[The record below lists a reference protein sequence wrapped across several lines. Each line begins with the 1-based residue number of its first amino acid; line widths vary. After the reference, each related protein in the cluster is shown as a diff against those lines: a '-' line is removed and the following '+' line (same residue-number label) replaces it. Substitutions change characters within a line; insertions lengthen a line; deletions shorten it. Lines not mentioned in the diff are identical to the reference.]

1 MMRRSL
7 IWPTRLLV
15 PLAMSLLVACGGG
28 GSSSPEPTPKAKLVA
43 ITVTPSAPS
52 FAKGLQ
58 QQLTATGS
66 YSDGT
71 TKDLTASASWNS
83 STASVASVNKGKV
96 SALATG
102 SSTILASA
110 SDSVTGATVSGN
122 TAVTITAATLV
133 SIAVTPGSPSVALG
147 LHQQFVATG
156 TFTDHTTQDISATA
170 TWISSDATV
179 ASVSVGQVTTI
190 KQGSANVSASL
201 NSVSGSTILTV
212 APAAL
217 VSVAVTPASASV
229 AKGNKQQFTAT
240 GTYTDNSTQNL
251 SSTVTWT
258 ATSGVTISNT
268 GLATGSAM
276 GSATVKAAAGS
287 MNSNNASLTVTA
299 PVLASITVAPA
310 SIVVPKGLTQSYT
323 ATGVYSDG
331 TTQNLTSTVSW
342 TSTSGVSI
350 NGAGLATAHVL
361 GQNTITA
368 TSSSINGTADLTV
381 ATGALMSLAVSPSSV
396 TIPKG
401 TTQAFTVIGTFSDA
415 TTQDMTTAV
424 AWTAST
430 GASITNTGI
439 ATGTGVGAVTI
450 TATSNATHGNAAL
463 TVAPPAL
470 VSIAVTPATV
480 SVVRSS
486 NQQFTA
492 IGTYTDASTL
502 DLSATATW
510 SASVNATVGSTGLAH
525 ATAVG
530 TSNITA
536 TSGVV
541 TSNSAVMTVTLPA
554 LASIAITPGSVS
566 LGIGA
571 VQQYVAMGTYTDA
584 ITSDITGLVTWNSN
598 NPSVAAFGAN
608 GAATVVSTSST
619 AVSITAT
626 SGAVTSN
633 VAFLSA
639 LASLPR
645 VCYTPTIDMKLLVVT
660 NGKTEADYPAI
671 TQILDY
677 VGTPYDVLDMTVTT
691 GGVTSAMLSD
701 GTCHG
706 YYQGVIMA
714 SGGYIYTLP
723 GMSTLTSYEITFK
736 ARQVNWF
743 TFPGSDFGM
752 GAATSTINPGSNVT
766 GNFTP
771 AAAAIFPQVN
781 TATPLTI
788 SHATVYP
795 AAAGGTGIP
804 LITDGSGNVL
814 SAINDFGDGRQYLTQ
829 TFDSNQYLTHNLVLA
844 YGLLNWVTKGIF
856 LGEYH
861 VYLTPQIDDVFIA
874 DAMWEGTT
882 PCVDPASPS
891 GDHTDADAA
900 SLNQVRMAKA
910 DVDALVAWQTLTQ
923 QNPLFS
929 NFVLH
934 MAFNGAGTTGR
945 TSTGGY
951 RNDTLTPEFKLYQD
965 KFKWLSHTWDH
976 PDSLD
981 AQTANFID
989 DEITKNNA
997 QALVLGLTTNDP
1009 AGMVT
1014 PGITGLN
1021 DSTYVNEAVASGIR
1035 YVVTDTSVLNTP
1047 NNGPN
1052 PSPNVGIVNSINS
1065 SLYMVPRHANN
1076 LFFNVAD
1083 PDGWAA
1089 EYDCIYT
1096 GQAPY
1101 ATYTAEDIKANISQ
1115 SFIVN
1120 MLKGDM
1126 DPQMFHQPNLVA
1138 YDGTHS
1144 LLSDLV
1150 DETFTTYAS
1159 LYKLPV
1165 LSPTLQE
1172 LAASMQARNNYNLSG
1187 VTASIDNANTASAT
1201 VSVTIPSNSPV
1212 TSATIPVTGL
1222 NSTGAEVYGGQNISH
1237 IQINVGQTQTLPLQ

>member
-1 MMRRSL
+1 
-7 IWPTRLLV
+7 
-15 PLAMSLLVACGGG
+15 VA
-28 GSSSPEPTPKAKLVA
+28 
-43 ITVTPSAPS
+43 
-52 FAKGLQ
+52 
-58 QQLTATGS
+58 
-66 YSDGT
+66 
-71 TKDLTASASWNS
+71 
-83 STASVASVNKGKV
+83 
-96 SALATG
+96 
-102 SSTILASA
+102 
-110 SDSVTGATVSGN
+110 
-122 TAVTITAATLV
+122 ITAATLV
-133 SIAVTPGSPSVALG
+133 SMAVTPGSPSVALG

-156 TFTDHTTQDISATA
+156 TFSDKTTQDLSSTA
-170 TWISSDATV
+170 TWTSSDATV
-179 ASVSVGQVTTI
+179 ASVSAGQVTTL
-190 KQGSANVSASL
+190 KQGSTNVAASL
-201 NSVSGSTILTV
+201 NSVSGSTTVTV

-217 VSVAVTPASASV
+217 VSVAVTPTSASV
-229 AKGNKQQFTAT
+229 AKGNKQQFTAI
-240 GTYTDNSTQNL
+240 GTYTDNSTQDL

-258 ATSGVTISNT
+258 ATVGVTISNT
-268 GLATGSAM
+268 GLATGSTM
-276 GSATVKAAAGS
+276 GSATVKAAAGP
-287 MNSNNASLTVTA
+287 MNSNNAAITVTP

-310 SIVVPKGLTQSYT
+310 SIVVPKGLTQNYT

-331 TTQNLTSTVSW
+331 TTQILTSTVSW
-342 TSTSGVSI
+342 TATSGASI
-350 NGAGLATAHVL
+350 NSAGLASANVL

-368 TSSSINGTADLTV
+368 TSGAINGTADLTV
-381 ATGALMSLAVSPSSV
+381 AAGALMSLAVSPSSV

-424 AWTAST
+424 AWSASA
-430 GASITNTGI
+430 GASITNTGL
-439 ATGTGVGAVTI
+439 ATGTGLGTVTI
-450 TATSNATHGNAAL
+450 TATSNTIHGNAAL
-463 TVAPPAL
+463 TVTAPAL
-470 VSIAVTPATV
+470 VSIAVTPSTV

-510 SASVNATVGSTGLAH
+510 SASVNATIGTTGLAH
-525 ATAVG
+525 ATTVG

-536 TSGVV
+536 TSGAV

-554 LASIAITPGSVS
+554 LTSIAITPGSVS

-571 VQQYVAMGTYTDA
+571 IQQYVAIGTYADS
-584 ITSDITGLVTWNSN
+584 ITADLTGLVTWNSN

-608 GAATVVSTSST
+608 GAANVVGTSST
-619 AVSITAT
+619 AVSITAA
-626 SGAVTSN
+626 SGTVTSN

-645 VCYTPTIDMKLLVVT
+645 VCYSPTIDMKLLVVT
-660 NGKTEADYPAI
+660 NGKSEADFPAI

-677 VGTPYDVLDMTVTT
+677 VGTPYDVLDFSVNT
-691 GGVTSAMLSD
+691 GGVISAMLSD
-701 GTCHG
+701 GQCHG
-706 YYQGVIMA
+706 YYQGVIFTI
-714 SGGYIYTLP
+714 GNYIYQLP
-723 GMSTLTSYEITFK
+723 GMATLTSYETTFK
-736 ARQVNWF
+736 ARQINWF
-743 TFPGSDFGM
+743 TSPGPDFGLNPT
-752 GAATSTINPGSNVT
+752 GINIPAGTPVT
-766 GNFTP
+766 ANFTS
-771 AAAAIFPQVN
+771 AAASVFTQVN
-781 TATPLTI
+781 TSTSIVINNAAVYPATATSSATPL
-788 SHATVYP
+788 
-795 AAAGGTGIP
+795 
-804 LITDGSGNVL
+804 LTDNSGNVL
-814 SAINDFGDGRQYLTQ
+814 SALNDFGDGRLYLTQ

-874 DAMWEGTT
+874 DAMWESTT

-900 SLNQVRMAKA
+900 SLNQARMTGA
-910 DVDALVAWQTLTQ
+910 DVDALVAWQTLQQ

-934 MAFNGAGTTGR
+934 MAFNGAGTTGIAF
-945 TSTGGY
+945 TGGY
-951 RNDTLTPEFKLYQD
+951 NPDNNLTAEFKAKQAS
-965 KFKWLSHTWDH
+965 FKWLSHTWDH
-976 PDSLD
+976 PDSLN
-981 AQTANFID
+981 AQSSTFID
-989 DEITKNNA
+989 NEITKNNA
-997 QALVLGLTTNDP
+997 QAIVLGLTTYDS
-1009 AGMVT
+1009 AAMVT

-1021 DSTYVNEAVASGIR
+1021 DATYVNEAVSHGIQF
-1035 YVVTDTSVLNTP
+1035 VVTDTSVLNTP
-1047 NNGPN
+1047 NNGAN

-1065 SLYMVPRHANN
+1065 GLYMVPRHANN

-1101 ATYTAEDIKANISQ
+1101 ATYTATDIKANISQ
-1115 SFIVN
+1115 SFIAN

-1144 LLSDLV
+1144 LLSDLI

-1165 LSPTLQE
+1165 LSPTLRE

-1187 VTASIDNANTASAT
+1187 VTASLVGNTSIEI
-1201 VSVTIPSNSPV
+1201 TIPSTSPV

-1237 IQINVGQTQTLPLQ
+1237 IEINVGQTQTLPLQ

>member
-1 MMRRSL
+1 M
-7 IWPTRLLV
+7 
-15 PLAMSLLVACGGG
+15 
-28 GSSSPEPTPKAKLVA
+28 
-43 ITVTPSAPS
+43 
-52 FAKGLQ
+52 
-58 QQLTATGS
+58 
-66 YSDGT
+66 
-71 TKDLTASASWNS
+71 
-83 STASVASVNKGKV
+83 
-96 SALATG
+96 
-102 SSTILASA
+102 
-110 SDSVTGATVSGN
+110 
-122 TAVTITAATLV
+122 
-133 SIAVTPGSPSVALG
+133 
-147 LHQQFVATG
+147 
-156 TFTDHTTQDISATA
+156 
-170 TWISSDATV
+170 
-179 ASVSVGQVTTI
+179 
-190 KQGSANVSASL
+190 
-201 NSVSGSTILTV
+201 
-212 APAAL
+212 
-217 VSVAVTPASASV
+217 
-229 AKGNKQQFTAT
+229 
-240 GTYTDNSTQNL
+240 
-251 SSTVTWT
+251 
-258 ATSGVTISNT
+258 TISNT

-350 NGAGLATAHVL
+350 NSAGLATANVL

-368 TSSSINGTADLTV
+368 TSGSINGTADLTV

-450 TATSNATHGNAAL
+450 TATSNAIHGNAAL

-554 LASIAITPGSVS
+554 LTSIAITPGSVS

-571 VQQYVAMGTYTDA
+571 IQQYVAMGTYADA

-598 NPSVAAFGAN
+598 NPSVAAFDAN

-645 VCYTPTIDMKLLVVT
+645 VCYNPTIDMKLLVVT

-723 GMSTLTSYEITFK
+723 GMSTLTSYETHFQGSSSELVYLPGLRTSAW
-736 ARQVNWF
+736 AR
-743 TFPGSDFGM
+743 
-752 GAATSTINPGSNVT
+752 ATSTINPGTTVT

-771 AAAAIFPQVN
+771 AAAAAIFPQVN
-781 TATPLTI
+781 TTTPLTI
-788 SHATVYP
+788 SDATVYP
-795 AAAGGTGIP
+795 AAAGGTGTP
-804 LITDGSGNVL
+804 LMTDGSGHVL

-829 TFDSNQYLTHNLVLA
+829 TFDSNQYLTHNLVA
-844 YGLLNWVTKGIF
+844 GLRIIE
-856 LGEYH
+856 LGH
-861 VYLTPQIDDVFIA
+861 QGHLPRRVSRVSHAA
-874 DAMWEGTT
+874 D
-882 PCVDPASPS
+882 
-891 GDHTDADAA
+891 
-900 SLNQVRMAKA
+900 
-910 DVDALVAWQTLTQ
+910 
-923 QNPLFS
+923 
-929 NFVLH
+929 
-934 MAFNGAGTTGR
+934 
-945 TSTGGY
+945 
-951 RNDTLTPEFKLYQD
+951 
-965 KFKWLSHTWDH
+965 
-976 PDSLD
+976 
-981 AQTANFID
+981 
-989 DEITKNNA
+989 
-997 QALVLGLTTNDP
+997 
-1009 AGMVT
+1009 
-1014 PGITGLN
+1014 
-1021 DSTYVNEAVASGIR
+1021 
-1035 YVVTDTSVLNTP
+1035 
-1047 NNGPN
+1047 
-1052 PSPNVGIVNSINS
+1052 
-1065 SLYMVPRHANN
+1065 
-1076 LFFNVAD
+1076 
-1083 PDGWAA
+1083 
-1089 EYDCIYT
+1089 
-1096 GQAPY
+1096 
-1101 ATYTAEDIKANISQ
+1101 
-1115 SFIVN
+1115 
-1120 MLKGDM
+1120 
-1126 DPQMFHQPNLVA
+1126 
-1138 YDGTHS
+1138 
-1144 LLSDLV
+1144 
-1150 DETFTTYAS
+1150 
-1159 LYKLPV
+1159 
-1165 LSPTLQE
+1165 
-1172 LAASMQARNNYNLSG
+1172 
-1187 VTASIDNANTASAT
+1187 
-1201 VSVTIPSNSPV
+1201 
-1212 TSATIPVTGL
+1212 
-1222 NSTGAEVYGGQNISH
+1222 
-1237 IQINVGQTQTLPLQ
+1237 

>member
-1 MMRRSL
+1 MKHRSL
-7 IWPTRLLV
+7 IWPIRLLV
-15 PLAMSLLVACGGG
+15 PLTMTLLVACGGG
-28 GSSSPEPTPKAKLVA
+28 GSSSPTPTPKAKLVSIA
-43 ITVTPSAPS
+43 VNPSAPS
-52 FAKGLQ
+52 FAKGLH
-58 QQLTATGS
+58 QQLTATGN

-71 TKDLTASASWNS
+71 TKDLTTSASWNS
-83 STASVASVNKGKV
+83 SAAGIANVSKGMV

-102 SSTILASA
+102 SATISASA
-110 SDSVTGATVSGN
+110 ADSVSGATISGD
-122 TAVTITAATLV
+122 TAVTITAAILV
-133 SIAVTPGSPSVALG
+133 SMAVTPGSPSVALG
-147 LHQQFVATG
+147 LHQQLIATG
-156 TFTDHTTQDISATA
+156 TFSDKSTQDLSATA
-170 TWISSDATV
+170 TWTSSDATV
-179 ASVSVGQVTTI
+179 ASVSAGQVTTL

-201 NSVSGSTILTV
+201 NSVIGSTMLTV
-212 APAAL
+212 APANL

-240 GTYTDNSTQNL
+240 GTYTDNSTQDL

-258 ATSGVTISNT
+258 ATAGVTISNA
-268 GLATGSAM
+268 GLATGSSM
-276 GSATVKAAAGS
+276 GSAIVKATAGS
-287 MNSNNASLTVTA
+287 TNSNSAALTVTA

-310 SIVVPKGLTQSYT
+310 SIVVPKGLTQNYT

-342 TSTSGVSI
+342 TSTSGASI
-350 NGAGLATAHVL
+350 NSAGLATANVL

-368 TSSSINGTADLTV
+368 TSGSINGTADMTV
-381 ATGALMSLAVSPSSV
+381 AAGALMSLAVSPSSV

-424 AWTAST
+424 AWSATT
-430 GASITNTGI
+430 GASITNAGV
-439 ATGTGVGAVTI
+439 ATGTGVGGVTI
-450 TATSNATHGNAAL
+450 TATSNTIHGNAAL

-470 VSIAVTPATV
+470 VSITVTPATV

-492 IGTYTDASTL
+492 TGTYTDASTL
-502 DLSATATW
+502 DLTATATW
-510 SASVNATVGSTGLAH
+510 SASVNATIASTGLAH

-536 TSGVV
+536 TSGVI

-554 LASIAITPGSVS
+554 LTSIAITPGSVS

-571 VQQYVAMGTYTDA
+571 IQQYVAMGTYADS
-584 ITSDITGLVTWNSN
+584 ITSDVTGLVTWNSN
-598 NPSVAAFGAN
+598 NSSVAAFGAN
-608 GAATVVSTSST
+608 GAATVVSTGST
-619 AVSITAT
+619 AVSITAI

-645 VCYTPTIDMKLLVVT
+645 VCYNSTIDMKLLVVT
-660 NGKTEADYPAI
+660 NGKVEVDYTAI

-677 VGTPYDVLDMTVTT
+677 VGTPYDVLDMTINT

-723 GMSTLTSYEITFK
+723 GMSTLTSYETTFK

-743 TFPGSDFGM
+743 TYPGSDFGL
-752 GAATSTINPGSNVT
+752 GAATSTINPGTTVT
-766 GNFTP
+766 GNFTS
-771 AAAAIFPQVN
+771 AAAAVFPQVN
-781 TATPLTI
+781 TSTALTI
-788 SHATVYP
+788 TNATVYP
-795 AAAGGTGIP
+795 AAAGGTGTP
-804 LITDGSGNVL
+804 LITDNSGHVL
-814 SAINDFGDGRQYLTQ
+814 SAINDFGDGREYLTQ

-891 GDHTDADAA
+891 GDHTDADVA
-900 SLNQVRMAKA
+900 SLNTVRMAKA
-910 DVDALVAWQTLTQ
+910 DVDALVAWQTLQQ

-934 MAFNGAGTTGR
+934 MAFNGAGTTGS

-976 PDSLD
+976 PDTLD
-981 AQTANFID
+981 AQTTTFID
-989 DEITKNNA
+989 DEIAKNNA
-997 QALVLGLTTNDP
+997 QALVLGLTTYDP

-1021 DSTYVNEAVASGIR
+1021 DSTYVTEAVANGIK

-1052 PSPNVGIVNSINS
+1052 PSPNVGMVNTINS
-1065 SLYMVPRHANN
+1065 GLYMVPRHANN

-1101 ATYTAEDIKANISQ
+1101 ASYTAEDIRANISQ

-1144 LLSDLV
+1144 LLSDLI
-1150 DETFTTYAS
+1150 DETFSTYAS

-1187 VTASIDNANTASAT
+1187 VTASLVGNTSIEI
-1201 VSVTIPSNSPV
+1201 TIPSSSPV